1 MRFDFF
7 KKKRYIFFLL
17 MEDSET
23 IAINSYR
30 DESVSNTLKSANNLN
45 ISYNFRACFS
55 IYGADLNELKRIGA
69 RILLD
74 NKFALKG
81 LENVDKKNQNDKKEM
96 KEKDEIEQLND
107 EQNNE
112 FIECFNVH
120 TKTSFITNKQIKLDK
135 RFHNDPNG
143 NFFF

>member
-1 MRFDFF
+1 
-7 KKKRYIFFLL
+7 
-17 MEDSET
+17 MENSET

-30 DESVSNTLKSANNLN
+30 DESVSNILKSANNLN

-120 TKTSFITNKQIKLDK
+120 AKTSFITNKQIKLDK

-143 NFFF
+143 NFFLSEFAQKGLRMVRLKP